1 MNLPGS
7 PILKGKIFRLKPLF
21 HAIFL
26 FFYLL
31 ILLPGNLRGEEIKR
45 FDSAIFSDRFEV
57 QYWRYNAKITD
68 NSGAN
73 PKLDDSHWDSA
84 LSHDFESYARFEKP
98 AWYRF
103 HFRCGGDV
111 LHIPLSFTLEQTGVS
126 EIYLDGKLIQKYGQ
140 INPGKD
146 VKCYNPQN
154 EPVVFILQD
163 TGEHV
168 FAIKYVNP
176 NAVYNVKRF
185 GYYNAGFTFITGPT
199 KGMIEAHR
207 VHYQAL
213 TFIFIALTGLF
224 LALGLLHFFIYLFNR
239 KEYAH
244 IWYSGFSLAFASAF
258 FLGYLTN
265 LANSVSLIVYA
276 KYAMPIALSVMFL
289 SLSRF
294 IHELFPVQ
302 NKYRKWMV
310 VLLAASTMILRI
322 AGSNLVAVTLLILA
336 AVVIIE
342 STVMVIYALIKKHK
356 GARIIGSG
364 ILFTCGFI
372 IVIFLGALF
381 SGNNFDLSDS
391 TVSGQIIL
399 FFAAL
404 AIISIP
410 LSMSVYLAWDF
421 NNINRNLKNQLVE
434 VQRLSAITISQEQEK
449 KLILEGQKEALEKE
463 VTLRTAEVVKQKEEI
478 EKQHTAL
485 GVEKQKSDNLLL
497 NILPEEIA
505 EELKN
510 KGHSEARLYEN
521 VSVLFT
527 DFVNFTKLSENMT
540 PQQLV
545 AEIDHC
551 FKGFDAIVTEFGI
564 EKIKTIGDA
573 YLAVSGLPVADEKH
587 AIKMVQAALKIR
599 AFMQEYKAERMAQN
613 RPYFDLRFGIHSG
626 SLVAGIVGTKKFAY
640 DIWGDTVNTAARMEQ
655 SGVPG
660 KINISTAT
668 YELVKNAFD
677 CESRGL
683 VEAKNKGAMEMY
695 FVNTEK

>member
-1 MNLPGS
+1 MNLPG
-7 PILKGKIFRLKPLF
+7 LHLVFAQGCGLKPLLKNVKPF
-21 HAIFL
+21 IF
-26 FFYLL
+26 FL
-31 ILLPGNLRGEEIKR
+31 ILLPATVYGSKIKF
-45 FDSAIFSDRFEV
+45 FDSAIFSDRYEV
-57 QYWRYNAKITD
+57 KYWRYNSQITD
-68 NSGAN
+68 NTGAN
-73 PKLDDSHWDSA
+73 PKLDDSHWDTV
-84 LSHDFESYARFEKP
+84 LSHDFEAYARFEKP

-103 HFRCGGDV
+103 HFRCGTDV
-111 LHIPLSFTLEQTGVS
+111 LHIPLSFTLEQTGIS

-140 INPGKD
+140 INPGND
-146 VKCYNPQN
+146 AKCYNPQN
-154 EPVVFILQD
+154 EPVVFILHD

-176 NAVYNVKRF
+176 NAVHNAKRF
-185 GYYNAGFTFITGPT
+185 GYYNAGFTFNTGPT
-199 KGMIEAHR
+199 KGLIEANR

-244 IWYSGFSLAFASAF
+244 IWYSGFSLAFASVF

-265 LANSVSLIVYA
+265 LANSVSLIIHS
-276 KYAMPIALSVMFL
+276 KYAMPMALSVMFL

-302 NKYRKWMV
+302 NKYRKWLV
-310 VLLAASTMILRI
+310 ILLAASTIILRI
-322 AGSNLVAVTLLILA
+322 AGSNLVAIALLLLA
-336 AVVIIE
+336 CVVILE

-381 SGNNFDLSDS
+381 SGNSFDLSDS

-434 VQRLSAITISQEQEK
+434 VQRLSEITIAQEQEK
-449 KLILEGQKEALEKE
+449 KQILEGQKEALEKE

-510 KGHSEARLYEN
+510 TGHSEARLYEN

-551 FKGFDAIVTEFGI
+551 FKGFDEIITEFGI

-587 AIKMVQAALKIR
+587 AIKMVQAALKIK
-599 AFMQEYKAERMAQN
+599 AFMQEYKADRMAQN

-660 KINISTAT
+660 KINISEAT
-668 YELVKNAFD
+668 YALVKDTFA

-695 FVNTEK
+695 FVTA